1 MDQILRV
8 SEMSES
14 QSDDAQ
20 VHRRLAAELFNRVW
34 SLLEKP
40 DRDQEDDDT
49 MLHAAH
55 ASRFHWGEVGAPV
68 NVARGEWQ
76 VSRVYAVL
84 GRAEPALFH
93 ARRCLGICQAHQI
106 GDFDLAFAYE
116 ALARASAVGNRPDE
130 AAHYAELARRAGE
143 QIAEQ
148 DDREIFFADL
158 ATVPG
163 QAPA

>member
-1 MDQILRV
+1 MADEV
-8 SEMSES
+8 
-14 QSDDAQ
+14 DAQ
-20 VHRRLAAELFNRVW
+20 VQRRLAAELFNRVW
-34 SLLEKP
+34 SLLEKQ
-40 DRDQEDDDT
+40 DRDQADDDT

-55 ASRFHWGEVGAPV
+55 ASRFHWGEVGEPV
-68 NVARGEWQ
+68 NFARGEWQ

-93 ARRCLGICQAHQI
+93 ARRCLEICQAHQI

-116 ALARASAVGNRPDE
+116 ALARASAVANLPDD
-130 AAHYAELARRAGE
+130 AARYAELARQAGE

-163 QAPA
+163 QTP